1 MAHTIH
7 NHRYDP
13 VSSEVAAPDSGNQGQ
28 SLTSEE
34 YLSKTLEVAVTKAV
48 LQASGPS
55 RRQMLAGVGARR

>member
-28 SLTSEE
+28 SLTF
-34 YLSKTLEVAVTKAV
+34 
-48 LQASGPS
+48 
-55 RRQMLAGVGARR
+55 